1 MVCVPT
7 QFRVGRLELGNQMRH
22 LQHLAHVVIFALTVH
37 VWHLV
42 TSDRL
47 LDAYVDVGLDK
58 IADIAL
64 HVTHIVEQ

>member
-1 MVCVPT
+1 
-7 QFRVGRLELGNQMRH
+7 MRH
-22 LQHLAHVVIFALTVH
+22 LQHFAHVVIFALTVH

-47 LDAYVDVGLDK
+47 LDAYADVGLDK

>member
-1 MVCVPT
+1 M
-7 QFRVGRLELGNQMRH
+7 
-22 LQHLAHVVIFALTVH
+22 
-37 VWHLV
+37 V

-47 LDAYVDVGLDK
+47 LDAYADVGLDK